1 MWQRFEFHSWDG
13 TVLSAGLW
21 AAQPPCNSVS
31 DAGQPFD
38 RQAQAADVPN
48 PSEPTATPERPARAL
63 VWPAGNPTPIVL
75 IHGLGEH
82 LGRYETW
89 AAEWSAAGH
98 AVVGFDMRGH
108 GKSPGK
114 RGDARQLEDHVQDI
128 VAFWLNIERASNRS
142 AAVPL
147 PVIAHSMGGLLA
159 LRAARQRPPLS
170 LRLCL
175 LAPYFRPAFR
185 PQAWRLWVARCLRR
199 WYPSLTLNVGLR
211 WEQFAR
217 DQAVRDAIRRD
228 PLSHQRLSVRLALEL
243 LASGEAECLTRD
255 SCGQECWILHGTEDT
270 INCHDAAQSYAEN
283 HKAARFFS
291 LSGGYHQ
298 IHNDAETR
306 PRVRELIQVFLDPSP
321 G

>member
-21 AAQPPCNSVS
+21 
-31 DAGQPFD
+31 
-38 RQAQAADVPN
+38 
-48 PSEPTATPERPARAL
+48 TATAERPARTL
-63 VWPAGNPTPIVL
+63 VWPAGNPAPIVL

-82 LGRYETW
+82 LGRYATW
-89 AAEWSAAGH
+89 AAEWAAAGR
-98 AVVGFDMRGH
+98 AAVGFDFRGH

-128 VAFWLNIERASNRS
+128 LAFWHNIEQASSRP
-142 AAVPL
+142 AAAPL

-159 LRAARQRPPLS
+159 LRAARQRQTS
-170 LRLCL
+170 SVRLCL

-185 PQAWRLWVARCLRR
+185 PQAWRLWAARCLRR
-199 WYPSLTLNVGLR
+199 WYPSLTLDVGLR

-217 DQAVRDAIRRD
+217 DQAVRDAIRCD

-243 LASGEAECLTRD
+243 LASGEKECRSPE
-255 SCGQECWILHGTEDT
+255 SCGQDCWILHGDADM
-270 INCHDAAQSYAEN
+270 INCHHAAQSYAEN
-283 HKAARFFS
+283 HSGVRFFS
-291 LSGGYHQ
+291 LPGGYHQ
-298 IHNDAETR
+298 IHNDAGTR
-306 PRVRELIQVFLDPSP
+306 PRVRELIHQFLDASH

>member
-21 AAQPPCNSVS
+21 AAQPPCSSLSNSCH
-31 DAGQPFD
+31 PFD
-38 RQAQAADVPN
+38 RETQVADAPN
-48 PSEPTATPERPARAL
+48 PIDSIATAERPARTL
-63 VWPAGNPTPIVL
+63 VWPAGNPAPIVL

-89 AAEWSAAGH
+89 AAEWAAAGH

-128 VAFWLNIERASNRS
+128 LAFWQNIEQASNRS
-142 AAVPL
+142 ATAPL

-159 LRAARQRPPLS
+159 LRAARQRQPS
-170 LRLCL
+170 SVRLCL

-199 WYPSLTLNVGLR
+199 WYPGLTLNVGLR

-243 LASGEAECLTRD
+243 LASGEAECRSPD
-255 SCGQECWILHGTEDT
+255 SCGNDCWILHGQEDT
-270 INCHDAAQSYAEN
+270 INGHDAARSYAEN
-283 HKAARFFS
+283 HSGVQFYS
-291 LSGGYHQ
+291 IPGGYHQ
-298 IHNDAETR
+298 IHNDAGTR
-306 PRVRELIQVFLDPSP
+306 PQVRELIQQFLA
-321 G
+321 